1 MFPMRHMF
9 PVVLALTAAT
19 SAAAFAQTVTD
30 FSKLPP
36 KPAEVMETLDEA
48 SVSLADA
55 IEIALKRFDGKA
67 LSARFDSS
75 SSGAIYTVEVFSSNE
90 SHTIRIDASTGEVRV
105 DTANP
110 VLTIPGWTVP
120 LGTEQVTTDT
130 GLMYYDIAEGTG
142 ARPADATA
150 KVKVH
155 YSGYLVDGK
164 KFDSSVDRGQ
174 PITFP
179 LNGVIKGWTEGVGT
193 MRVGG
198 KRKLIIPFQLAYGAG
213 GRPPLIPA
221 KAMLV
226 FDVELLDLPTN

>member
-1 MFPMRHMF
+1 MRHMF
-9 PVVLALTAAT
+9 PVVLALSAVTA
-19 SAAAFAQTVTD
+19 SAVFAQPVTD

-36 KPAEVMETLDEA
+36 RPAEVMEKLDAA

-55 IEIALKRFDGKA
+55 IEIALKRFNGKA
-67 LSARFDSS
+67 RSARFDSS
-75 SSGAIYTVEVFSSNE
+75 DAGAIFTIEVFSNEE

-105 DTANP
+105 DTPNP
-110 VLTIPGWTVP
+110 VLEMPGWAIP
-120 LGTEQVTTDT
+120 IGTKKITNES
-130 GLMYYDIAEGTG
+130 GLMYYDIDEGTG
-142 ARPADATA
+142 RRPAGATA

-155 YSGYLVDGK
+155 YTGYLVDGK

-174 PITFP
+174 PITFA
-179 LNGVIKGWTEGVGT
+179 LNGVIKGWTEGVGS

-198 KRKLIIPFQLAYGAG
+198 KRKLIIPFALAYGAG

-226 FDVELLDLPTN
+226 FDVELLELPQ